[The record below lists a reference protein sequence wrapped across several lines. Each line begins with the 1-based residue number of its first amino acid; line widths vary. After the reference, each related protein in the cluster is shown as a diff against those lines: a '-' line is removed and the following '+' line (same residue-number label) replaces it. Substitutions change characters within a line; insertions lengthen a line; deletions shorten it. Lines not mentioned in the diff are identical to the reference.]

1 MGTKAAGQCPE
12 APGNPLVSVPQ
23 KKAISSLTPDSS
35 FMFLLMQGYEKR
47 APSYMLHHSDLLNTY
62 CLYFPGGCH
71 IILGRS
77 FWYHKILC
85 VHPVPGTLMGFV

>member
-12 APGNPLVSVPQ
+12 VPGNPLVSVPQ
-23 KKAISSLTPDSS
+23 KNAISSLTPDSS
-35 FMFLLMQGYEKR
+35 FMFLLMQGYEKH
-47 APSYMLHHSDLLNTY
+47 APSYMLHHSDTLNTY
-62 CLYFPGGCH
+62 YLYFQGGCH

-85 VHPVPGTLMGFV
+85 VHPVPGTLMGFM